1 MKKIDYSLYL
11 VTERSLL
18 CGIELEAAVEKAILG
33 GTTLVQLREKNLST
47 KEFYDIAVNIKKVTD
62 KYKVPLIIND
72 RLDIAL
78 AVHAAGIHVG
88 QSDMPCDIARKFV
101 GENKIVGVSAH
112 TVEEALKAQKD
123 GADYLGVGA
132 VFTTGTK
139 KDAEDV
145 SIETLKEIVKKV
157 NIPVV
162 AIGGVS
168 QNNVDELA
176 GTGIN
181 GIAVISAILGK
192 KDIEKAAEDLK
203 RAVKTIVN
211 KGVVQN
217 KIISGSSA

>member
-78 AVHAAGIHVG
+78 AVDAAGIHVG
-88 QSDMPCDIARKFV
+88 QSDMPCDIARKLV

-112 TVEEALKAQKD
+112 SVEEALKAQKD

-132 VFTTGTK
+132 VFPTGTK

-157 NIPVV
+157 HIPVV
-162 AIGGVS
+162 AIGGVN
-168 QNNVDELA
+168 QNNVDELVD
-176 GTGIN
+176 TGIN

-192 KDIEKAAEDLK
+192 RDIGKAAEDLK
-203 RAVKTIVN
+203 RAVKTIA
-211 KGVVQN
+211 K
-217 KIISGSSA
+217 

>member
-18 CGIELEAAVEKAILG
+18 CGIELETAVEKAILG

-78 AVHAAGIHVG
+78 AVDAAGIHVG
-88 QSDMPCDIARKFV
+88 QSDMPCDIARKLV

-112 TVEEALKAQKD
+112 SVEEALKAQKD

-132 VFTTGTK
+132 VFPTGTK

-157 NIPVV
+157 HIPVV
-162 AIGGVS
+162 AIGGVN
-168 QNNVDELA
+168 QNNVDELVD
-176 GTGIN
+176 TGIN

-192 KDIEKAAEDLK
+192 RDIGKAAEDLK
-203 RAVKTIVN
+203 RLF
-211 KGVVQN
+211 
-217 KIISGSSA
+217 